1 MMSLSQ
7 LYTLITDIGST
18 TTKGILI
25 DNVSARLLGITHA
38 NTTVEAPLNDVSIG
52 VKEAALALEKE
63 TGIRI
68 LGSGE
73 GLVFSPDIH
82 YQSTSSAGGG
92 LQILVI
98 GLTLF
103 DSASSAKR
111 AAYGAGGVILDVF
124 AIDDKR
130 TAVEQMLSMR
140 NLRPDMILISGGT
153 DGGALSGVLRMA
165 EILRIARPL
174 PKYASDSKIP
184 TIYAGNHQAAP
195 MIKDMISSDFE
206 LYSLPN
212 LRPTLTEENLKPTQE
227 KVQELFMQ
235 RVMERAPGYAKVKD
249 SVAAEILPT
258 PLGVLSSLTRLK
270 GQNVLLFDIGGA
282 TTDVFSRING
292 HLQRTVS
299 ANLGMSYSM
308 LNVLKESGIS
318 AIQKM
323 LPSAIDESTLRN
335 YIGNKSLFPTSDP
348 QSMQEYRIEH
358 AIAKAAINKAFEQ
371 HKEMHFNREKVGYLD
386 RVRADNTD
394 RFREK
399 FSYIADENMYSFSM
413 HEIQQLIGAGG
424 VFAHAQNHNQCLDI
438 LISGYQPTGVCEL
451 AIDKHFISPHLGVF
465 SEISIGDKLLS
476 EECILPLALYVRPSF
491 PPKHKKAILKVKG
504 DVALEVLPDSFI
516 YLPAKAGRK
525 LIMEPQK
532 NCALSASGELQEI
545 STELPVII
553 DTRWDRMAYSRQVEV
568 TLALY
573 TDDAVAVAFKNTS
586 MPVKGSFTR
595 SIELPYKGE
604 ILVSENE
611 RVSPEQVIG
620 LNQYNPPRLFV
631 IPVFS
636 DQRQLSAEQRK
647 ASMTVRVGD
656 VITFDQVLA
665 HPLPEAG
672 IKHSYYS
679 PVRGKVEYIEYAS
692 GIVVASEIQDYS
704 LKPVKIDIA
713 AGLGLKAKK
722 AHAYLTKKRGDFVYE
737 GDLLARKLD
746 NKGLKTVKAP
756 TTGEVVDW
764 DRSTGIMT
772 LQYRGK
778 AHEFKSLVAGKVK
791 AVEIGRAAEIE
802 YEATLIEAS
811 IGWGAKLNGIL
822 RYYRECP
829 LAVETGTIVV
839 LAEKLQKRDF
849 EELLKLQPLAIV
861 LPSMEESWLLPY
873 LGGEQGVI
881 NTGFESVASSLILM
895 QGFGDMPYSAAQ
907 QDFFV
912 TNDGRSAFI
921 DPHTRIRAGVA
932 RAGIYVLA

>member
-1 MMSLSQ
+1 MSLKP
-7 LYTLITDIGST
+7 YTFITDIGST

-25 DNVSARLLGITHA
+25 DNANARLLGITHA

-52 VKEAALALEKE
+52 VKEAALTLEKQ

-68 LGSGE
+68 LGTGE
-73 GLVFSPDIH
+73 GLDFSPDIN

-184 TIYAGNHQAAP
+184 TIYAGNQQAAP
-195 MIKDMISSDFE
+195 MIRNMISEDFE
-206 LYSLPN
+206 LYTLPN
-212 LRPTLTEENLKPTQE
+212 LRPTLAEENLKPTQE

-249 SVAAEILPT
+249 IVAAEILPT
-258 PLGVLSSLTRLK
+258 PLGVLNSITRLQ

-308 LNVLKESGIS
+308 LNVLKESGI
-318 AIQKM
+318 AFIQKL
-323 LPSAIDESTLRN
+323 LPSSIKEATLRN

-348 QSMQEYRIEH
+348 QSQMEYRIEH
-358 AIAKAAINKAFEQ
+358 AIAKAAIHKAFEQ
-371 HKEMHFNREKVGYLD
+371 HKDMHFNIEKLGYLD

-399 FSYIADENMYSFSM
+399 FSYIADENMYSFSI

-424 VFAHAQNHNQCLDI
+424 VFAHAQNYNQCLDI
-438 LISGYQPTGVCEL
+438 LISGYQPTGICEI
-451 AIDKHFISPHLGVF
+451 AIDRHFISPHLGVF
-465 SEISIGDKLLS
+465 NDLAAGDKLLA
-476 EECILPLALYVRPSF
+476 EECILPLALYIRPSF
-491 PPKHKKAILKVKG
+491 PPKQKKAILKVAG
-504 DVALEVLPDSFI
+504 DITLEVLPDSFI
-516 YLPAKAGRK
+516 YLPAKAGCK
-525 LIMEPQK
+525 LKIEPQK
-532 NCALSASGELQEI
+532 NCALNASGDAQELR
-545 STELPVII
+545 SDLPIII
-553 DTRWDRMAYSRQVEV
+553 DTRWDRMAYSKQVEA
-568 TLALY
+568 TLSLY
-573 TDDAVAVAFKNTS
+573 LDDADAVIFVNKS
-586 MPVKGSFTR
+586 MPVRGNHIR

-611 RVSPEQVIG
+611 RVSPEQVVG

-636 DQRQLSAEQRK
+636 DQRKLTAEQRK
-647 ASMTVRVGD
+647 ASMSIKLGEY
-656 VITFDQVLA
+656 ITFNQELA
-665 HPLPEAG
+665 RPIPEAG
-672 IKHSYYS
+672 IRHSYIS

-713 AGLGLKAKK
+713 AGLGLKGKK
-722 AHAYLTKKRGDFVYE
+722 AHAYLTKKLGDFVYE

-746 NKGLKTVKAP
+746 SKGLRMVQAP
-756 TTGEVVDW
+756 STGEITGW
-764 DRSTGIMT
+764 ERNTGIMT
-772 LQYRGK
+772 IQYRGK
-778 AHEFKSLVAGKVK
+778 AHEFKSLVQGKVK
-791 AVEIGRAAEIE
+791 SVEAGRAAEIE
-802 YEATLIEAS
+802 FDATLLEAS
-811 IGWGAKLNGIL
+811 IGWGAKLNGTL
-822 RYYRECP
+822 RYFRQSP
-829 LAVETGTIVV
+829 LTVEPESIVV
-839 LAEKLQKRDF
+839 LAEKPHKRDF

-861 LPSMEESWLLPY
+861 IPSMEESWLLPY

-881 NTGFESVASSLILM
+881 NTGFESVATSLILM
-895 QGFGDMPYSAAQ
+895 QGFGDLSYSVAQ
-907 QDFFV
+907 RDYFLA
-912 TNDGRSAFI
+912 NEGCSAFI

-932 RAGIYVLA
+932 RAGIYILDSK